1 MWGTKMRFNITLAAV
16 AATLV
21 AATPAVA
28 QQATTTEPA
37 EARGIV
43 LQSLTLSKIDDLDFG
58 TVAGSNTVAGT
69 VNINPNNNAQTATGG
84 VTLMPGAFS
93 RARFDGFGV
102 PGNIVVLT
110 LTPPAGNVLTNGSGV
125 NLTIN
130 SMTLDSAGSTRT
142 IGGTGQ
148 FTAYVGGNFQIAA
161 AQANGLYTGNF
172 NLTAVYQ

>member
-1 MWGTKMRFNITLAAV
+1 MRFNFTLAAV
-16 AATLV
+16 AAIL

-37 EARGIV
+37 EARGVV
-43 LQSLTLSKIDDLDFG
+43 LQSLTLSKISDLDFG
-58 TVAGSNTVAGT
+58 TVAGSNTIPGNVVVDPDSGART
-69 VNINPNNNAQTATGG
+69 STG

-102 PGNIVVLT
+102 PGNSVVLT
-110 LTPPAGNVLTNGSGV
+110 LTPPAGNVLTNAGGV
-125 NLTIN
+125 PLTIN
-130 SMTLDSAGSTRT
+130 SMTLDSGGTNRT

-148 FTAYVGGNFQIAA
+148 FTVYVGGDFQIAA
-161 AQANGLYTGNF
+161 AQANGLYTATF